1 VEVVPETPESSLAAA
16 LQKTPSVGILWTS
29 ESAGY
34 SIKLAYKV
42 ASPEGGERIIFATDR
57 RLGNWSEQWW
67 KPTGTAMPTNL
78 PFTVFE
84 FRLNDKGEGEGRT
97 TLTGKVVEDTTAK
110 SIAVGNYS
118 EQPVVFKSVKK
129 PK

>member
-1 VEVVPETPESSLAAA
+1 LAAA
-16 LQKTPSVGILWTS
+16 LQKTSSVGILWTS

-34 SIKLAYKV
+34 SIKLAYRM
-42 ASPEGGERIIFATDR
+42 ALPEGGERIIFATDR

-67 KPTGTAMPTNL
+67 KPTGAAAATNL
-78 PFTVFE
+78 PFTIIE

-97 TLTGKVVEDTTAK
+97 TLTGKVVEDSTAK

-118 EQPVVFKSVKK
+118 EQPIVFKAVKK
-129 PK
+129 AR

>member
-1 VEVVPETPESSLAAA
+1 LAAA
-16 LQKTPSVGILWTS
+16 LQKTSSVGILWTS

-34 SIKLAYKV
+34 SIKLAYRM
-42 ASPEGGERIIFATDR
+42 ALPEGGERIIFATDR

-67 KPTGTAMPTNL
+67 KPTGAAAATNL
-78 PFTVFE
+78 PFTIIE

-97 TLTGKVVEDTTAK
+97 TLTGKVVEDSTAK

-118 EQPVVFKSVKK
+118 EQPIVFKGVKK
-129 PK
+129 AR

>member
-16 LQKTPSVGILWTS
+16 LQKTNSVGILWTS

-34 SIKLAYKV
+34 SIKLAYRI
-42 ASPEGGERIIFATDR
+42 ASQDGGERIIFATDR

-67 KPTGTAMPTNL
+67 KPTGTATPTNL

-118 EQPVVFKSVKK
+118 EQPIVFKTVKK
-129 PK
+129 SK